1 MINAPGK
8 QPSLFWPYMSAVC
21 RYARGKAAVSLLL
34 LIVLGLAQGI
44 GLFMIIPLLHLI
56 GFGGAADS
64 GGVTAFIGRSLAWLG
79 LPLTLPAIL
88 CIYVAL
94 VASSAVAS
102 RFRDVLNMEIVQGF
116 TYFLRNDL
124 YEDLTRVDWLSF
136 TRTRAADIT
145 HVLTQGLEMVGAAT
159 QQLLMLVSTLVI
171 AGVNLG
177 VAFTLSPAMTALAL
191 VTGALLL
198 LILRPFNRQVMHS
211 GEELHR
217 ARKEMFAVVTDHLSG
232 MKVAKSYG
240 LEKRYAHHFSRATS
254 RLVTQFAKFARV
266 NAATRMFYEIGA
278 AVALSLLFLGAVEVI
293 HLPAAY
299 LLLLAFLFARLLPQ
313 LSQAQQCY
321 QRIRNMLPSYGAVL
335 AMHDRLVQ
343 GQEPRRAPAGQPL
356 PLEQGIEL
364 RGVSFRYDRTGPDDA
379 VHQVDLMIPARQLTA
394 ITGPSG
400 AGKSTLADLIMGLLA
415 PDEGQVLIDGVPL
428 AGARLHDWRSAV
440 GYVPQET
447 FLFHDTVRA
456 NLQWAQ
462 ADAGEEELWR
472 VLQMAAAA
480 EFVAR
485 LPQGLDTVV
494 GDRGVRLSGGERQR
508 LALAR
513 ALLRRPALL
522 LLDEA
527 TSNLDMENER
537 KIQEAVQRLPGDL
550 TVVVIAHR
558 LSTIR
563 MAERIVVLDQGRV
576 AAVGAWD
583 QLANQPGLFRSLVH
597 DREGHVL
604 CDAERRTP
612 GTSGTPGSSHNN
624 NPTPPSPVVTR
635 R

>member
-1 MINAPGK
+1 
-8 QPSLFWPYMSAVC
+8 MSAVC
-21 RYARGKAAVSLLL
+21 RYARGKAVVSLLL

-44 GLFMIIPLLHLI
+44 GLFMLIPLLHLI

-64 GGVTAFIGRSLAWLG
+64 GGVTAFIGRSLAGLG

-88 CIYVAL
+88 GMYVAL
-94 VASSAVAS
+94 VASCAVAS

-145 HVLTQGLEMVGAAT
+145 HVLTAGMEMVGLGT
-159 QQLLMLVSTLVI
+159 QQLLLLVSTLVI
-171 AGVNLG
+171 AAVNIG
-177 VAFTLSPAMTALAL
+177 VALTLSPAMTALAL
-191 VTGALLL
+191 GIGGLLL
-198 LILRPFNRQVMHS
+198 LILRPFNRQALHT
-211 GEELHR
+211 GEELHQ

-240 LEKRYAHHFSRATS
+240 LENRYAHHFHVATG
-254 RLVTQFAKFARV
+254 RLVDQFIKFV
-266 NAATRMFYEIGA
+266 HYSAATRMFYEIGA
-278 AVALSLLFLGAVEVI
+278 AIALSVLFICAVEVI

-299 LLLLAFLFARLLPQ
+299 LLLMAFLFARLLPQ

-321 QRIRNMLPSYGAVL
+321 LRIRNMLPTYGAVL
-335 AMHDRLVQ
+335 AMQERLVQ
-343 GQEPRRAPAGQPL
+343 GQEPRRAPSGQL
-356 PLEQGIEL
+356 LCLDRGIEL
-364 RGVSFRYDRTGPDDA
+364 RRVSFRYDQTRHDDA
-379 VHQVDLMIPARQLTA
+379 VHQVDLLIPARQLTA

-400 AGKSTLADLIMGLLA
+400 AGKSTLADLIMGLLT
-415 PDEGQVLIDGVPL
+415 PDQGQVLIDGTPL
-428 AGARLHDWRSAV
+428 TGPRLHDWRSSV

-456 NLQWAQ
+456 NLYWAQ
-462 ADAGEEELWR
+462 PDTGEEELWR
-472 VLQMAAAA
+472 VLQLAAAA

-527 TSNLDMENER
+527 TSSLDVESEHQ
-537 KIQEAVQRLPGDL
+537 IQEAVQRLQRDL

-558 LSTIR
+558 LSTVR
-563 MAERIVVLDQGRV
+563 LAERIVVLDQGRV

-583 QLANQPGLFRSLVH
+583 QLANQPGQFWSLVQAQ
-597 DREGHVL
+597 EGQSRL
-604 CDAERRTP
+604 
-612 GTSGTPGSSHNN
+612 
-624 NPTPPSPVVTR
+624 
-635 R
+635 

>member
-1 MINAPGK
+1 
-8 QPSLFWPYMSAVC
+8 V
-21 RYARGKAAVSLLL
+21 VSLLL

-56 GFGGAADS
+56 GLGGVADS
-64 GGVTAFIGRSLAWLG
+64 SGVTACIGHSLAWLG

-88 CIYVAL
+88 GVYVVLVSGCAL
-94 VASSAVAS
+94 AS
-102 RFRDVLNMEIVQGF
+102 RFHDVLNMEIVQGF

-136 TRTRAADIT
+136 SRIRSADLT
-145 HVLTQGLEMVGAAT
+145 HVLTVGIEMVGAGT
-159 QQLLMLVSTLVI
+159 QQLFLLVSTLVI
-171 AGVNLG
+171 AAVNLG

-191 VTGALLL
+191 GIGALLL
-198 LILRPFNRQVMHS
+198 LLLRPFNRQALHT
-211 GEELHR
+211 GKELHQ
-217 ARKEMFAVVTDHLSG
+217 ARQEMFAVVTDHLSG

-240 LEKRYAHHFSRATS
+240 LEKRYAQHFRAATAQ
-254 RLVTQFAKFARV
+254 LVDQFIKFARLS
-266 NAATRMFYEIGA
+266 AATHMFYEIGA
-278 AVALSLLFLGAVEVI
+278 AVALCVFFFGAVEVI

-299 LLLLAFLFARLLPQ
+299 VLLMAFLFVRLLPQ

-321 QRIRNMLPSYGAVL
+321 QRIYNMLPSYEAVL
-335 AMHDRLVQ
+335 AMQGRLVK
-343 GQEPRRAPAGQPL
+343 GQEPRGAPAGQPL
-356 PLEQGIEL
+356 SLEQGIEL
-364 RGVSFRYDRTGPDDA
+364 RGVSFSYDQTSHDA
-379 VHQVDLMIPARQLTA
+379 VRQVDLMIPARQVTA

-415 PDEGQVLIDGVPL
+415 PSQGQMLIDGVPL
-428 AGARLHDWRSAV
+428 AGPRLHDWRRAV

-456 NLQWAQ
+456 NLQWAR

-480 EFVAR
+480 EFVSR

-513 ALLRRPALL
+513 ALLRWPALL

-527 TSNLDMENER
+527 TSNLDMDNER
-537 KIQEAVQRLPGDL
+537 QIQEAVRRLPGDL

-558 LSTIR
+558 LSTVR
-563 MAERIVVLDQGRV
+563 LAQQIVVLDQGRV
-576 AAVGAWD
+576 ATVGPWEH
-583 QLANQPGLFRSLVH
+583 LANQFDWVRSLV
-597 DREGHVL
+597 
-604 CDAERRTP
+604 
-612 GTSGTPGSSHNN
+612 
-624 NPTPPSPVVTR
+624 
-635 R
+635 